1 MRILYVLI
9 FFVSVNTCL
18 SQINRCSTD
27 EYRAQLGVFKTI
39 ETNHTIDLDKVNI
52 NEHTIPVVV
61 HILYNDAS
69 QNISDERVY
78 SQIESLNND
87 YNALNSEIY
96 NIPDQFIDE
105 IGQVGF
111 NFCLVQQDPNGN
123 SFSGINR
130 VYTDVESFQGF
141 SDSMK
146 KSNEGG
152 VDAWDTET
160 HLNIWVCNLSGNT
173 LGFATMPGDVSDE
186 LDGVVIDY
194 LYFGIDISFTS
205 PYNLGRT
212 ATHEIGH
219 YFNLEHTF
227 YAGCSDWDECDDTP
241 PTSSPT
247 YGCPSYPQTSCM
259 TNTMTMNFMDY
270 TDDQCM
276 AMFTQ
281 CQAQRMRNCLLNN
294 RSGLIN
300 NYTCTTSVEES
311 YLSSIS
317 FYPNPASNFLYIKES
332 HVFVEIF
339 DVTGRKITELKANQ
353 RGQVN
358 ISKLNCGTYFLKLQ
372 NKTKQFIKI

>member
-27 EYRAQLGVFKTI
+27 EYRAQLGVLKTI

-146 KSNEGG
+146 KVMKVE
-152 VDAWDTET
+152 
-160 HLNIWVCNLSGNT
+160 L
-173 LGFATMPGDVSDE
+173 MPG
-186 LDGVVIDY
+186 I
-194 LYFGIDISFTS
+194 
-205 PYNLGRT
+205 PR
-212 ATHEIGH
+212 
-219 YFNLEHTF
+219 
-227 YAGCSDWDECDDTP
+227 
-241 PTSSPT
+241 PT
-247 YGCPSYPQTSCM
+247 
-259 TNTMTMNFMDY
+259 
-270 TDDQCM
+270 
-276 AMFTQ
+276 
-281 CQAQRMRNCLLNN
+281 
-294 RSGLIN
+294 
-300 NYTCTTSVEES
+300 
-311 YLSSIS
+311 
-317 FYPNPASNFLYIKES
+317 
-332 HVFVEIF
+332 
-339 DVTGRKITELKANQ
+339 
-353 RGQVN
+353 
-358 ISKLNCGTYFLKLQ
+358 
-372 NKTKQFIKI
+372 